1 MYLNN
6 VDAILMMKLQRM
18 IELAMLIN
26 HPVNLYSFTIDMNNL
41 RVRTRSRSV
50 IVHKHGYCNNPIK
63 VHWLIIEN
71 NLFRPEG

>member
-26 HPVNLYSFTIDMNNL
+26 YPVNLYSFTIDMNN
-41 RVRTRSRSV
+41 SESEQ
-50 IVHKHGYCNNPIK
+50 GQ
-63 VHWLIIEN
+63 
-71 NLFRPEG
+71 GQ